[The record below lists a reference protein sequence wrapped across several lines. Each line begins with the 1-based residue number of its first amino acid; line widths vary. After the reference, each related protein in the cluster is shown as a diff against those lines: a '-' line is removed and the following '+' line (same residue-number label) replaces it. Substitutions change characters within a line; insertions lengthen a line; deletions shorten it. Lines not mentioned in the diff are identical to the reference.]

1 MERQTKNKQVSDT
14 QSSKMNR
21 FIPHCLNDTV
31 FFYATKLEKCHDLTW
46 SVDVDPAACLV
57 SMAANT
63 EGLSTVNEL
72 REGSLLKTVE
82 DDRIIYQGKI
92 LLSSGIILAVNDK
105 ILMLLRDDEAPVDPL
120 KWTSAAGRC
129 DREPF
134 LTALKEFYEEIILF
148 DSVSG
153 QPVFVIFP
161 ENDYLKEAKEIYRA
175 TLARKGFK
183 HPVAEWVFINADFD
197 RHNSSLLQQVRT
209 RFASGEITGDGAP
222 EVFTDMF
229 FPFMDEENNTLELRL
244 LASVSIPD
252 KTESQLAFCDGEY
265 KRTVKLFT
273 VENFMRMEDS
283 SLVGMMSYY
292 RREALSSK

>member
-1 MERQTKNKQVSDT
+1 MSDT
-14 QSSKMNR
+14 PASKMNR
-21 FIPHCLNDTV
+21 FISHSLDDTV
-31 FFYATKLEKCHDLTW
+31 FFYATKVEKNSDLIW

-63 EGLSTVNEL
+63 EGLPTVNDL
-72 REGSLLKTVE
+72 REGSLQKTVE
-82 DDRIIYQGKI
+82 HDRIIYQGKV
-92 LLSSGIILAVNDK
+92 LLSSGIILAVNGK

-134 LTALKEFYEEIILF
+134 LTALKEFYEEVILF
-148 DSVSG
+148 DRVSG
-153 QPVFVIFP
+153 KPVFVIFP
-161 ENDYLKEAKEIYRA
+161 ENDYLEEAKEIYRT

-183 HPVAEWVFINADFD
+183 HLVTEWVFINADVD
-197 RHNSSLLQQVRT
+197 CHHSSLFQQVRT
-209 RFASGEITGDGAP
+209 RFTSGEITGDGTP
-222 EVFTDMF
+222 EIFTDMF

-252 KTESQLAFCDGEY
+252 KTEFQLAFCDGEY

-273 VENFMRMEDS
+273 VEDFMRMEDS